1 MTQIMAALLR
11 LLVDRGRG
19 RSRPKSSRNYGG
31 GEKGANL
38 WRRSRDGIFKEGY
51 FVIVSR
57 SAYPSPTFSFSPSG
71 HVGGMHDNP
80 LLAGVARK
88 GEHGHGHASNRASL
102 SASVASAVVLLLS
115 HCAAGLFRLDL

>member
-1 MTQIMAALLR
+1 MTEDEVGRALNHPEIKGEGR
-11 LLVDRGRG
+11 RGRIC
-19 RSRPKSSRNYGG
+19 GG
-31 GEKGANL
+31 A
-38 WRRSRDGIFKEGY
+38 RDGIFKEGY

-57 SAYPSPTFSFSPSG
+57 SAYPSPTFSFSPAG

-88 GEHGHGHASNRASL
+88 GGHGHEHGHASNRASL

-115 HCAAGLFRLDL
+115 HCAGLFRLDL